1 MPDAEAIESR
11 EALAQGSERPRARV
25 PRGLGQGSREALAI
39 ESREALAQGPERP
52 RAKFWRRDEFGVEAL
67 MSMNWFKCVCD

>member
-11 EALAQGSERPRARV
+11 EALAK
-25 PRGLGQGSREALAI
+25 
-39 ESREALAQGPERP
+39 GPERP
-52 RAKFWRRDEFGVEAL
+52 RATFWRRDEFGVEAL